1 MLNMHF
7 IISVYGMMATK
18 THNST
23 SKVHII
29 IPPPPKRQSYSIRL
43 RFYAQYYDG
52 SWKW

>member
-29 IPPPPKRQSYSIRL
+29 IPPPQKAELQHQTAIL
-43 RFYAQYYDG
+43 CTIL
-52 SWKW
+52 